1 MISNKYLTKN
11 ETYIKP
17 TAIKPQYIIVHSTGV
32 GYKNK
37 DVLFNNWNAPD
48 KLSIHGMVDDAGA
61 YHTLPLTY
69 LAWHVGKSGN
79 SKTIGFEICEP
90 SNMAYANANHTK
102 VDAVKYNPKDAK
114 NIADFNKRWENA
126 VEMAVYFCK
135 ETGLTADK
143 VISHA
148 EGYKKGV
155 ASNHADTAHWFSL
168 FGKTMDD
175 FRADVNAELNKVVKK
190 IYRVQVGA
198 FSIKENAEKMKAKLK
213 ADGYDAIIV

>member
-1 MISNKYLTKN
+1 MITVKYLTKN
-11 ETYIKP
+11 ETYTKP
-17 TAIKPQYIIVHSTGV
+17 TKITPQYIIVHSTGV
-32 GYKNK
+32 GYKSK
-37 DVLFNNWNAPD
+37 DVLFNSWNAPD
-48 KLSIHGMVDDAGA
+48 KLSIHGIVDDAGS
-61 YHTLPLTY
+61 YHTLPLNY
-69 LAWHVGKSGN
+69 LGWHVGSKGN

-90 SNMAYANANHTK
+90 PNMAYANANHTK
-102 VDAVKYNPKDAK
+102 VDTVKYNPKDAA
-114 NIADFNKRWENA
+114 ILEDFNKRYKNA
-126 VEMAVYFCK
+126 VELAVYFCK
-135 ETGLTADK
+135 GTGLTADK

-175 FRADVNAELNKVVKK
+175 FRADVQAELNKVVKK